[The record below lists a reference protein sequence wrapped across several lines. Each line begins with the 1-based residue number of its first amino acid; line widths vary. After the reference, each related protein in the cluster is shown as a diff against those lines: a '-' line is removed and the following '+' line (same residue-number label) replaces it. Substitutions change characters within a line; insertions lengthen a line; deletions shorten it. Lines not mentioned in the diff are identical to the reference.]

1 MTSVPAD
8 GGLLNILDQ
17 HNLRL
22 TAIQFADDSH
32 VFFHG
37 AFQQKQKRY
46 ETRYTLY
53 KYFPI
58 YLCEL
63 RVYSDQNRVAD

>member
-8 GGLLNILDQ
+8 VGLLNTLDQ
-17 HNLRL
+17 HTLRL
-22 TAIQFADDSH
+22 TAIKFADDSH
-32 VFFHG
+32 VFFFFHE

-63 RVYSDQNRVAD
+63 RVYSDQN